1 MKREPKPIESAKNAF
16 FFASGSKWIVPRDAL
31 GNQVGAEVAL
41 SDLFDNPDLPE
52 NNPLVADLLWLSE
65 TYSFDNPPGEVLYS
79 VDPIALLNTD
89 NSLRISKQLN
99 LPFEKVEQALQ
110 RMRGNPELLA
120 QPQMMTIT
128 ELAVAD
134 SVLSRRSVKENRS
147 VRRGGEAGLVS
158 LTGSIDALNQARA
171 SLENLPKD
179 KASDAAIK
187 QDFLDLLE
195 IIHQRMIDHQ
205 DAVLLVDAN
214 KQVVYTSAGF
224 EKLDGHILAELAVE
238 RLTETSNLT
247 LSALSGLS
255 GNLEDLSI
263 PTATGLRTF
272 RVLRLLF
279 VDEIS
284 MQSFA
289 TVYRLR
295 AGDQSSPDPN
305 LQRDIRR
312 KLNSIIYYASVMIY
326 CTPDERAKYT
336 SYIIRDLYTVDL
348 LTLSL

>member
-1 MKREPKPIESAKNAF
+1 
-16 FFASGSKWIVPRDAL
+16 
-31 GNQVGAEVAL
+31 
-41 SDLFDNPDLPE
+41 
-52 NNPLVADLLWLSE
+52 
-65 TYSFDNPPGEVLYS
+65 
-79 VDPIALLNTD
+79 
-89 NSLRISKQLN
+89 
-99 LPFEKVEQALQ
+99 
-110 RMRGNPELLA
+110 MRGNPELLA

-147 VRRGGEAGLVS
+147 VRHGGEAGLVS

-326 CTPDERAKYT
+326 CTPMNTPNIPAISSEIYT
-336 SYIIRDLYTVDL
+336 RLIR
-348 LTLSL
+348 